1 MRQHHHTHT
10 DGDLFAAYPLPWTSI
25 ADPVCARIVAANGAT
40 VLACTAHEAPIVR
53 HISTAMNQQYAR
65 QTLTPVIGE
74 LSRVLATLDG
84 YPTPDDFVDDL
95 IVAAESVIQ
104 ALDAPPAA

>member
-1 MRQHHHTHT
+1 MLQQIPQF
-10 DGDLFAAYPLPWTSI
+10 DGDLLAAYPLPWTFI
-25 ADPVCARIVAANGAT
+25 ADPICARIVAANGAT
-40 VLACTAHEAPIVR
+40 VLACNPDDAPLAR
-53 HISTAMNQQYAR
+53 QISAAINQQYAR

-74 LSRVLATLDG
+74 LSRVLADLSG

-104 ALDAPPAA
+104 ALDAMPAA